1 MTELNR
7 PRGTRD
13 FGPDQM
19 AVRRY
24 AESEMRSALQSFGYN
39 EVQTPT
45 FEHLDLFVAKSGP
58 QVVNQIYAFRDKGD
72 RELALRP
79 ELTAPVMR
87 FYQAE
92 LRNEPKPLR
101 IFYFGNCF
109 RYERPQKGRYREFWQ
124 MGLEYIGKRTALA
137 YAEVISAAISTL
149 RKVGLKGFSVRVGD
163 VGLLRGVLG
172 NQGIDLSEE
181 RDLAI
186 SLDKKETEKVRR
198 TLLQKNGSLEI
209 AELLTNTYSLSEAA
223 DVVDDLSKGAGE
235 AVKEEGTLLKSLL
248 DILKNSDGD
257 EVLFD
262 PSITRGLDYY
272 DGIVFEI
279 DVPSLG
285 AEKQICGGGGYSMTS
300 MFNTEV
306 NGIGF
311 GLGFDRIIM
320 AIDDPEKAR
329 GDGVGIFYVI
339 PIGERAERESMAIMK
354 RIQKTGR
361 KCILETQGRAV
372 KKAISYGIN
381 CGADHVIIIGD
392 AEINEGEISIKDLT
406 NREQVS
412 IPSTDLERYLN
423 GI

>member
-24 AESEMRSALQSFGYN
+24 VESEMRSVLQDFGYN

-58 QVVNQIYAFRDKGD
+58 QVVDQIYAFKDKGD
-72 RELALRP
+72 RDLALRP

-101 IFYFGNCF
+101 ILYFGNCF

-137 YAEVISAAISTL
+137 YAEVISAAISAL
-149 RKVGLKGFSVRVGD
+149 RKVGLRGFSVRIGD
-163 VGLLRGVLG
+163 VGLLREVFREL
-172 NQGIDLSEE
+172 GIDLSKE

-186 SLDKKETEKVRR
+186 ALDKKEAGKVRQVI
-198 TLLQKNGSLEI
+198 LQKSSSHDI
-209 AELLTNTYSLSEAA
+209 AEILTNTYSLSEAT
-223 DVVDDLSKGAGE
+223 DVIGDLLKGAGE
-235 AVKEEGTLLKSLL
+235 AVEEEGALLMSLF
-248 DILKNSDGD
+248 DILKSSAGE
-257 EVLFD
+257 EVIFD

-300 MFNTEV
+300 MFNSEV

-320 AIDDPEKAR
+320 AIDGPERAG
-329 GDGVGIFYVI
+329 GDGVGIYYLI
-339 PIGERAERESMAIMK
+339 PMGERAVRESISIMD
-354 RIQKTGR
+354 RIRDSGR
-361 KCILETQGRAV
+361 KCILETQGRNV
-372 KKAISYGIN
+372 KKAIGYGIN

-392 AEINEGEISIKDLT
+392 AEMDEKKISIKDLT

-412 IPSTDLERYLN
+412 IPSSDLEKYLE

>member
-24 AESEMRSALQSFGYN
+24 AESEMRSTLQGFGYN

-109 RYERPQKGRYREFWQ
+109 RYERPQRGRYREFWQ
-124 MGLEYIGKRTALA
+124 MGLEYIGKRSPLA
-137 YAEVISAAISTL
+137 YAEVITAALSA
-149 RKVGLKGFSVRVGD
+149 LKSVDLQGYIVRVGD
-163 VGLLRGVLG
+163 VGLLRNLL
-172 NQGIDLSEE
+172 NTWDIDLSMEK
-181 RDLAI
+181 DLAVAI
-186 SLDKKETEKVRR
+186 DKKDTEKVRQI
-198 TLLQKNGSLEI
+198 LQDKEGAMEI
-209 AELLTNTYSLSEAA
+209 SGLLTTTYSLTEAS
-223 DVVDDLSKGAGE
+223 DRINELLKGAGE
-235 AVKEEGTLLKSLL
+235 EAISRATELKAVL
-248 DILKNSDGD
+248 DILGKTQGD

-272 DGIVFEI
+272 DSVVFEI
-279 DVPSLG
+279 DMPSLG
-285 AEKQICGGGGYSMTS
+285 AEKQICGGGGYTMTS

-306 NGIGF
+306 DGIGF
-311 GLGFDRIIM
+311 GLGFDRIVM
-320 AIDDPEKAR
+320 ALGDKYELKGEKVETYYLIPV
-329 GDGVGIFYVI
+329 GD
-339 PIGERAERESMAIMK
+339 RATRSSFSLVQ
-354 RIQKTGR
+354 RIQKQGR
-361 KCILETQGRAV
+361 ICILETQGRPM
-372 KKAISYGIN
+372 KKAINHAVN
-381 CGADHVIIIGD
+381 CGADHVIIMGD
-392 AEINEGEISIKDLT
+392 AEIEEGKISIKNLST
-406 NREQVS
+406 REQVS
-412 IPSTDLERYLN
+412 IQDSDLEDYLN
-423 GI
+423 GK

>member
-24 AESEMRSALQSFGYN
+24 AESEMRSALQSFGYR

-58 QVVNQIYAFRDKGD
+58 QIVDQIYAFKDKGD

-87 FYQAE
+87 FYQSD

-101 IFYFGNCF
+101 ISYFGNCF

-124 MGLEYIGKRTALA
+124 MGLEYLGKRTALA
-137 YAEVISAAISTL
+137 YAEVISAAISAL

-163 VGLLRGVLG
+163 VGLLRGLLG
-172 NQGIDLSEE
+172 NLGIDLSEE
-181 RDLAI
+181 KDLAVA
-186 SLDKKETEKVRR
+186 LDKKEAEKIRR
-198 TLLQKNGSLEI
+198 ILPQKEKTPDIS
-209 AELLTNTYSLSEAA
+209 ELLTNTYSLSEAS
-223 DVVDDLSKGAGE
+223 DVIDDLLNEAGE
-235 AVKEEGTLLKSLL
+235 TSKEEGNLLKSLFY
-248 DILKNSDGD
+248 ILKSSDEG
-257 EVLFD
+257 EILFD

-272 DGIVFEI
+272 DSVVFEI

-306 NGIGF
+306 DGIGF
-311 GLGFDRIIM
+311 GLGFDRVIM
-320 AIDDPEKAR
+320 AIGDPGKIR
-329 GDGVGIFYVI
+329 GDGIGTFYVI
-339 PIGERAERESMAIMK
+339 PIGERAERESIAIMQ
-354 RIQKTGR
+354 RIRNTGR
-361 KCILETQGRAV
+361 KCILETQGRSM
-372 KKAISYGIN
+372 KKAINYGIN
-381 CGADHVIIIGD
+381 CGADHVMIIGD
-392 AEINEGEISIKDLT
+392 TEIDEGRISIKDLT
-406 NREQVS
+406 SREQNS
-412 IPSTDLERYLN
+412 IPSSDLEDYLN

>member
-24 AESEMRSALQSFGYN
+24 VESEMRSVLQNFGYR

-58 QVVNQIYAFRDKGD
+58 QVVDQIYAFKDKGD

-87 FYQAE
+87 FYQAD

-124 MGLEYIGKRTALA
+124 MGSEYIGRRTPLA
-137 YAEVISAAISTL
+137 YAEVISAAISAL
-149 RKVGLKGFSVRVGD
+149 KKVGLKGFSVRVGD
-163 VGLLRGVLG
+163 VGLLRGLLG
-172 NQGIDLSEE
+172 DLGIDLSEE
-181 RDLAI
+181 KDLAI
-186 SLDKKETEKVRR
+186 ALDKKETEKIRQI
-198 TLLQKNGSLEI
+198 LPQKKNSPDI
-209 AELLTNTYSLSEAA
+209 TKLLTTTYSLSEAS
-223 DVVDDLSKGAGE
+223 DVISDLLDGSGE
-235 AVKEEGTLLKSLL
+235 ASKEEGDLLKSLF
-248 DILKNSDGD
+248 DILKNSYEE
-257 EVLFD
+257 EVIFD
-262 PSITRGLDYY
+262 PSITRGIDYY
-272 DGIVFEI
+272 DSIVFEI

-300 MFNTEV
+300 MFNAEV
-306 NGIGF
+306 DGIGF

-320 AIDDPEKAR
+320 AIDDPEKNR
-329 GDGVGIFYVI
+329 GDGIDTFYII
-339 PIGERAERESMAIMK
+339 PIGERAEWESIAIMQ
-354 RIQKTGR
+354 RIRNTGR
-361 KCILETQGRAV
+361 RCILETQGRPM
-372 KKAISYGIN
+372 KKAINYGIN
-381 CGADHVIIIGD
+381 CGADHVMIIGD
-392 AEINEGEISIKDLT
+392 TEIDDGRISIKNLT
-406 NREQVS
+406 SREQIS
-412 IPSTDLERYLN
+412 IPSSKLEEYLN